1 MLFDVGGEHTPLP
14 NSKGAP
20 RRRPAAPKIALHA
33 HELVRDHDGE
43 RFTIALGFAG
53 NP

>member
-20 RRRPAAPKIALHA
+20 RPRPAAPKIVLHA
-33 HELVRDHDGE
+33 HELLRDHDGE
-43 RFTIALGFAG
+43 RFTIALGFTG